1 MVTGPLAAT
10 DAGGTSRPHRA
21 LKLQEYVEDL
31 AERPPIN
38 EVPEVDRGA
47 AYRRSTPALQ
57 IPRDGQAAHTN
68 ARQQQETRQSPDGWP
83 ARKEQGDV

>member
-1 MVTGPLAAT
+1 VTGPLAAT

-21 LKLQEYVEDL
+21 LKLQEYVEEL

-47 AYRRSTPALQ
+47 AYRRSTPALR
-57 IPRDGQAAHTN
+57 IPRHGQPAHAN
-68 ARQQQETRQSPDGWP
+68 ALQRQGTRQSPEGWP
-83 ARKEQGDV
+83 ARKEQGNV

>member
-1 MVTGPLAAT
+1 MTGPLAAT
-10 DAGGTSRPHRA
+10 AAGGRSRPHRA
-21 LKLQEYVEDL
+21 LKLQEYVEEL

-57 IPRDGQAAHTN
+57 LPRDGQPAHTY

-83 ARKEQGDV
+83 ARKEQGNV